1 MRQREQMPILN
12 KEFYCSRTLHTRAV
26 TPNDTFQTAVQ
37 SDRALLRPVLSWLT
51 KNGPFWEDDRQ
62 PNTDDYFVFG
72 ESDVTDQGL
81 GEAARRTLA
90 GKECLSFSFP
100 KGDFDFTP
108 VEILQGLPES
118 PLATI
123 SITNIWT
130 FAELKVSTHAA
141 MPKPTNWVQML
152 SNAENLFNAL
162 ALAPGCIDALKKE
175 PFSAYIAERVFEL
188 LRILNEFMECRN
200 ADGSY
205 SVRNN
210 QLIDDYFSGGKAW
223 FSDESETN
231 RHKFKWDLS
240 FPDPDRPGQKV
251 FCPWHGKIKFR
262 QYRIH
267 FEWPSNSCSKL
278 RVLYIGPKITKD

>member
-1 MRQREQMPILN
+1 MAWYVNDLSLCGQYNSLLEFLNYLAELMRQREQMPILN

-130 FAELKVSTHAA
+130 QLVGFGIAA
-141 MPKPTNWVQML
+141 
-152 SNAENLFNAL
+152 
-162 ALAPGCIDALKKE
+162 
-175 PFSAYIAERVFEL
+175 
-188 LRILNEFMECRN
+188 
-200 ADGSY
+200 
-205 SVRNN
+205 
-210 QLIDDYFSGGKAW
+210 
-223 FSDESETN
+223 
-231 RHKFKWDLS
+231 
-240 FPDPDRPGQKV
+240 
-251 FCPWHGKIKFR
+251 
-262 QYRIH
+262 
-267 FEWPSNSCSKL
+267 
-278 RVLYIGPKITKD
+278 